1 MSTIIEEFM
10 EEIGRQVTCGSN
22 DENYTVNM
30 EEFDRQA
37 AQVTLSV
44 YDEDGA
50 NDTDDTDGSME
61 EELALENIVEPI
73 MVDESIEWDW

>member
-37 AQVTLSV
+37 AQVALSV

-50 NDTDDTDGSME
+50 NDTDGFME

-73 MVDESIEWDW
+73 MVDESIDW

>member
-10 EEIGRQVTCGSN
+10 EEIGRQGTYGSN

-37 AQVTLSV
+37 AQVALSV

-73 MVDESIEWDW
+73 MVDESIDW

>member
-50 NDTDDTDGSME
+50 NDTDDTDGFME

-73 MVDESIEWDW
+73 MVDESIDW